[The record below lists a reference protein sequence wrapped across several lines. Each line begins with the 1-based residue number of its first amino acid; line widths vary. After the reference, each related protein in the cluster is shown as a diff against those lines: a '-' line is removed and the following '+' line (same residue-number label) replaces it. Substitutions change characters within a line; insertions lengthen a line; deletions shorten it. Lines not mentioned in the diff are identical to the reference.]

1 MHLTLKIAQY
11 EFWDYITQ
19 EPEELKNIY
28 TTIIQ
33 EENIEYKLENEEL
46 PKKENVEGF
55 ENYSIIMKEDD
66 KKFISIPFELK
77 LDDKKNFTNFS
88 I

>member
-66 KKFISIPFELK
+66 KILYLFL
-77 LDDKKNFTNFS
+77 LN
-88 I
+88 